1 MFLISVPFFIFYNY
15 SMTLEINSEKIV
27 EITSECGFQLC
38 NVTDLSAPV
47 EVEYF
52 KKWLESGY
60 HGDMKY
66 LENPD
71 SINFRSTPLSF
82 SSASKSVLVLG
93 ARYPYNPLEI
103 LPVGLFGRISS
114 YSWGIDYHLVLQK
127 FSEKLLNKL
136 ETFTGNPISSRIAI
150 DSSPVLEKPLGVRAG
165 LGWQGKNSCLINPT
179 HGSFFFLANL
189 FSSINTQQNTTLI
202 PHRCGT
208 CHRCIDACPTGCILP
223 GHMINAS
230 RCISYHT
237 IENKGS
243 IPKDIRSA
251 MGDWLFGCDICQS
264 VCPWNKKLNNA
275 DIRFEF
281 LPQDS
286 EGMFINLEKLIQL
299 TDQEFKQK
307 YKNSPLLRAKRR
319 GLLRNAAI
327 VLGNSK
333 DDAAL
338 QVLGNLLKYE
348 IEPLVRAHAA
358 WALGQN
364 SSRKSQEFL
373 SDQLLTEN
381 DPQVLEEINYA
392 LAMN

>member
-1 MFLISVPFFIFYNY
+1 MI
-15 SMTLEINSEKIV
+15 LEIEPEKIV
-27 EITSECGFQLC
+27 EIALECGFQLC
-38 NVTDLSAPV
+38 NITDLSAPV

-52 KKWLESGY
+52 RKWLESGY

-71 SINFRSTPLSF
+71 TINFRSSPSSF
-82 SSASKSVLVLG
+82 SPASKSILVLG

-103 LPVGLFGRISS
+103 LPAGLFGRISS
-114 YSWGIDYHLVLQK
+114 YSWGNDYHLVLQK
-127 FSEKLLNKL
+127 SSENLLNKL
-136 ETFTGNPISSRIAI
+136 QTFTGNPISSRLAI

-189 FSSINTQQNTTLI
+189 FSSIISQHNKTLV
-202 PHRCGT
+202 PNRCGT

-223 GHMINAS
+223 DHMINAS

-275 DIRFEF
+275 DVHFEF
-281 LPQDS
+281 LPHDS
-286 EGMFINLEKLIQL
+286 EDTFINLVKLFKL
-299 TDQEFKQK
+299 TDQDFKQK

-319 GLLRNAAI
+319 GLFRNAVI

-333 DDAAL
+333 DDAAF
-338 QVLGNLLKYE
+338 QVLGDLLKYE
-348 IEPLVRAHAA
+348 VEPLVRSHAA
-358 WALGQN
+358 WALGQR
-364 SSRKSQEFL
+364 SSRKSREFL
-373 SDQLLTEN
+373 SDQLLTES
-381 DPQVLEEINYA
+381 DPQVLEEINHA
-392 LAMN
+392 LAIN